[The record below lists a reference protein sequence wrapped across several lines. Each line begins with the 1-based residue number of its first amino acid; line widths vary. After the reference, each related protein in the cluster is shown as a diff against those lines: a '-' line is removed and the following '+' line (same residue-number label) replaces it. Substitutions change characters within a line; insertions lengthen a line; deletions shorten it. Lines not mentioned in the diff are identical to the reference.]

1 MMVEKESGRLVRCE
15 FPSLWT
21 EEFEEGKRTMKM
33 YAPTLLALV
42 FEHRLMPL
50 FQIP

>member
-1 MMVEKESGRLVRCE
+1 MMVEKESGRLVGCE

-21 EEFEEGKRTMKM
+21 EEFEEGKRAMKM
-33 YAPTLLALV
+33 HALTLLALF

-50 FQIP
+50 LQVP